1 MSEVLAR
8 YADYLITILTMAIF
22 GQVIMSWISPRGSDP
37 VSKVL
42 FQITEPILGP
52 LRRVIP
58 PMGMF
63 DLSPMIALLV
73 LNIVGRQLVRTLAG
87 G

>member
-1 MSEVLAR
+1 LSEVLAR